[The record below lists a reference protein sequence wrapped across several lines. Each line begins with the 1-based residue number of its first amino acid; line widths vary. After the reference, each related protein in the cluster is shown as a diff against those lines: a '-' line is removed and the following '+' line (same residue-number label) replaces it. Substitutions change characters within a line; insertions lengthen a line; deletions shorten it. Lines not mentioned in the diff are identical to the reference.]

1 MEKKD
6 KKIVALIPLRGG
18 SKSIP
23 LKNIKLIAGKPLC
36 FWAIKTAKK
45 CDFIDEIWV
54 STDHPKIK
62 SVALSLGVKVL
73 DRPARYATDK
83 ASTES
88 VMLHFMRN
96 VDFDLLVTFQ
106 ATSPLTSAIDVKE
119 AMQKFKKEKLDSLL
133 TVVEM
138 KKFFW
143 SEDGHPLN
151 YDYRSRPRRQDFA
164 GSLGENGAFYITKRK
179 VLEKYKNRLGG
190 KIGVFKMP
198 AETACDIDEEIDW
211 IIVEQLLHRKKK
223 R

>member
-1 MEKKD
+1 MKEN

-23 LKNIKLIAGKPLC
+23 LKNIKKIAGKPLC
-36 FWAIKTAKK
+36 YWTIEAAKK
-45 CDFIDEIWV
+45 TGYFEEIWV

-62 SVALSLGVKVL
+62 STALSLGARVI
-73 DRPARYATDK
+73 DRPARYASDT

-106 ATSPLTSAIDVKE
+106 ATSPLTTAKDVKE
-119 AMQKFKKEKLDSLL
+119 AMKKFDEEKLDSLL
-133 TVVEM
+133 TVVEL

-143 SEDGHPLN
+143 SEKGKSLN
-151 YDYRSRPRRQDFA
+151 YDYKNRPRRQDFT
-164 GSLGENGAFYITKRK
+164 GSLAENGAFYITKRK

-190 KIGVFKMP
+190 KIGVYKMSE
-198 AETACDIDEEIDW
+198 ETAYEIDEKLDW
-211 IIVEQLLHRKKK
+211 VIVEQLLLRKKRK
-223 R
+223 